1 MYPYNTQIAM
11 FSRQLY
17 SVLQL
22 GQYDYTFLHVPKL
35 RHAECQD
42 TKKKRGAA
50 MSSSISEKLD
60 FLMKVTGTRNA
71 SLGRTLNYDASYI
84 SRIRNGKRGIP
95 PEQPFIK
102 PASEFFAGLSLD
114 DYQKSVLSHELGIG
128 RPWPESSSEAA
139 ALLEAWLNNDLGSK
153 QRAKD
158 IITAI
163 SSPFYTLSAEKHDY
177 VPEEGSNSKVT
188 FYYGN
193 HGKRDAVCRFL
204 NELVK
209 SGKAFDL
216 YLNSNED
223 MSWLYEDAAFART
236 WARHMVQLSS
246 NGCRI
251 KIIHSIGRDINE
263 MWEGLRKWIPLY
275 MSGTIEPYYYPR
287 LRDGI
292 FRKTFF
298 LAAGHS
304 GIISS
309 SIAGQDG
316 DALNIFIEDRI
327 AVRAL
332 EKEFLAF
339 LALCRPLMQIVKPD
353 EKTELL
359 TLLDSFEELPGEF
372 SAIKSAESIICIK
385 ESGAMILKTRLPLA
399 AFVIK
404 EPRMVAALEE
414 YMLGPYDA
422 SSPPG
427 LTADE
432 VRTLLSD

>member
-1 MYPYNTQIAM
+1 
-11 FSRQLY
+11 
-17 SVLQL
+17 
-22 GQYDYTFLHVPKL
+22 
-35 RHAECQD
+35 
-42 TKKKRGAA
+42 
-50 MSSSISEKLD
+50 
-60 FLMKVTGTRNA
+60 MKVTGTKNA
-71 SLGRTLNYDASYI
+71 SLGRALNYDASYI

-95 PEQPFIK
+95 PEQPFIE
-102 PASEFFAGLSLD
+102 PAASYFSELLLD

-128 RPWPESSSEAA
+128 RPWPESSGEAA
-139 ALLEAWLNNDLGSK
+139 ALLSAWLKNDLGSK
-153 QRAKD
+153 QRAKE

-163 SSPFYTLSAEKHDY
+163 SSPFYSLSAENEDY
-177 VPEEGSNSKVT
+177 VPEEGSVSKVT
-188 FYYGN
+188 YYYGN
-193 HGKRDAVCRFL
+193 NGKRDAVCRFL
-204 NELVK
+204 SEIAK

-216 YLNSNED
+216 YLNSNEN

-236 WARHMVQLSS
+236 WAKLMVQLSA

-263 MWEGLRKWIPLY
+263 MWEGLRKWLPLY
-275 MSGTIEPYYYPR
+275 MSGSIEPYYYPR

-298 LAAGHS
+298 IAAGHS

-339 LALCRPLMQIVKPD
+339 LALCRPLMQIVRASD
-353 EKTELL
+353 RSELL
-359 TLLDSFEELPGEF
+359 SLLDSFTRLDGEF
-372 SAIKSAESIICIK
+372 SAVKSSESIICIK
-385 ESGAMILKTRLPLA
+385 ESGALVLKTRLPLA

-422 SSPPG
+422 SSHVS
-427 LTADE
+427 LSEEE
-432 VRTLLSD
+432 VRSLLDDQIRTSL